1 MISVHNY
8 RSNGG
13 PEVLLVQLERPLEE
27 ALRQLCVFELGYGGV
42 LSKATEALIE
52 VKTDIMGC
60 RDRTVFAGPPEEMEQ
75 LFMALL
81 LWNEAEKK
89 VSFDEWWKRVSEMT
103 DGNPLLVKLSA
114 PIVKADLIFKELEK
128 MKG

>member
-1 MISVHNY
+1 MIEVRNY

-13 PEVLLVQLERPLEE
+13 PEVLLLQWERPLED

-42 LSKATEALIE
+42 LTKATEALIE

-60 RDRTVFAGPPEEMEQ
+60 RDRTVFAGPPEEMAQ

-81 LWNEAEKK
+81 VWSEAEKK
-89 VSFDEWWKRVSEMT
+89 VSFDEWWKKVSEMS
-103 DGNPLLVKLSA
+103 DGNALLVKLTA
-114 PIVKADLIFKELEK
+114 PHVKADLIFKELEK
-128 MKG
+128 MK

>member
-81 LWNEAEKK
+81 LWNEAE
-89 VSFDEWWKRVSEMT
+89 RVSEMT